1 MHHGAVEG
9 CYWGPDGCT
18 EPQICHCELG
28 LDSPLPAWAS
38 GTSAFQSKKKKKRKT
53 HLERAWEHQN
63 TNLVGD
69 GGEACS
75 VGFVKHRDRI
85 S

>member
-1 MHHGAVEG
+1 MVQWKGVTGDQMAAPNPRSVAA
-9 CYWGPDGCT
+9 
-18 EPQICHCELG
+18 
-28 LDSPLPAWAS
+28 SWAS
-38 GTSAFQSKKKKKRKT
+38 ILPCQPGPVEPVPFSQKKEKRKT

-69 GGEACS
+69 GGEGCS